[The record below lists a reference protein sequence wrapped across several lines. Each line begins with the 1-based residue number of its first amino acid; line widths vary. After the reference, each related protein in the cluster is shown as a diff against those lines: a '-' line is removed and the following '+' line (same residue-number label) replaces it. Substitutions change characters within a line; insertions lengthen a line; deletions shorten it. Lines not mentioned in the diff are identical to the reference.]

1 MSGKPDTLAFPA
13 WSHGQVGFLKGGTG
27 GVAYPGGPGA
37 ELLCLDVV
45 QVDLT
50 YLGVEDLAFDLVD
63 SVS

>member
-1 MSGKPDTLAFPA
+1 M
-13 WSHGQVGFLKGGTG
+13 GFLKGGTG